1 MTNGGAPEATA
12 PAAAR
17 AFDLRRL
24 PDEFYED
31 PFPFYDRLRRSD
43 PVHHQPEALVFSTGA
58 CT

>member
-1 MTNGGAPEATA
+1 VTDGGAPEATA

-31 PFPFYDRLRRSD
+31 PFPFYWIG
-43 PVHHQPEALVFSTGA
+43 GA
-58 CT
+58 CRGNPEGVVDTP